1 MKKNYDQPR
10 QHIEKQRHYFASK
23 DPSSWSYGFSSSY
36 VWMWEWTI
44 KKVKCWST
52 DAFELLC
59 WRRLLRVPWFA
70 RGSIQSILSEISPE
84 YWLESLVPKL
94 KLQCFGHLMQKSDS
108 LGKSV
113 MLGKIEFGKRKG
125 WQNVMWLDGITTSMD
140 MSLSR
145 PRESVLQ
152 REAWSVA
159 VHGVT
164 NSQIWLS
171 DWNELKPAKYF
182 PFTFSR
188 FHSM

>member
-23 DPSSWSYGFSSSY
+23 GPSSWSYGFSSSH

-44 KKVKCWST
+44 KKVECWSI

-70 RGSIQSILSEISPE
+70 RGSIHSSLSEISPE
-84 YWLESLVPKL
+84 YWLESLLSKL

-108 LGKSV
+108 LEKSV
-113 MLGKIEFGKRKG
+113 MLGKIEFEKRKG
-125 WQNVMWLDGITTSMD
+125 WQNVMWLDGITTSMY

-145 PRESVLQ
+145 LWELVLQ

-159 VHGVT
+159 VYGVT
-164 NSQIWLS
+164 NSKIWLS
-171 DWNELKPAKYF
+171 DWNELK
-182 PFTFSR
+182 TCW
-188 FHSM
+188 